1 MSKKQSPKSLF
12 GGHIIKPADDG
23 SPALLLALLAFLF
36 LSIYTRHGQ
45 QVEIP
50 SLGGLQA
57 EEANRLLHAKGLHA
71 RLWTLSI
78 SAMGAG
84 CRHRS
89 DTKAGNKVKEG
100 RAIYI
105 TIYSRTPQMVS
116 VPELVD
122 YSTRQAMAML
132 TSMGFNQIA
141 IEEIPAE
148 YAGLVVAVK
157 YHGRPLA
164 GEEKIPAAS
173 PITLVVTKAFDRD
186 SLSME
191 NDYNSLPQQPT
202 NGQRE
207 LGNGNID
214 DTFFKEPAC
223 DKRPIG

>member
-12 GGHIIKPADDG
+12 GGHIIKNLLMMAAA
-23 SPALLLALLAFLF
+23 ALLLVLLALLF

-71 RLWTLSI
+71 EIVDSVYFRDGVP
-78 SAMGAG
+78 GAVI
-84 CRHRS
+84 
-89 DTKAGNKVKEG
+89 DQTPKAGNKVKEG

-164 GEEKIPAAS
+164 AEEKIPAAS

-207 LGNGNID
+207 LGNGGNID
-214 DTFFKEPAC
+214 DTFF
-223 DKRPIG
+223 